1 MTTGVRK
8 SSPPK
13 GDAKRVDGRRERGR
27 SSHKRIVEAMMEL
40 IIGGDLAPSAAR
52 VAEEAGIGLRTVFRH
67 FDDMDSLYAEIT
79 ATITERVMPIA
90 MAPYPDQDWRANVRD
105 LVRRR
110 VRVFETTLPFRLA
123 ANIKRYQSPFL
134 MGQYGKVVM
143 LERELILRLLPGDVL
158 TDRINV
164 EALCAALSFQTWR
177 TLRHD
182 QGLSAEEAGTVM
194 MHMVDTLL
202 ATLVPM
208 GSTAP
213 ATQAPDKS

>member
-1 MTTGVRK
+1 MTTKVKK
-8 SSPPK
+8 SSAPK
-13 GDAKRVDGRRERGR
+13 AEPKRVDGRRERGR

-79 ATITERVMPIA
+79 ATITERVMPIVT
-90 MAPYPDQDWRANVRD
+90 APYPDQGWRANMRE

-110 VRVFETTLPFRLA
+110 IRVFEATLPFRLA

-134 MGQYGKVVM
+134 MGQYGRTIMV
-143 LERELILRLLPGDVL
+143 ERELMLRLLPGNVL

-164 EALCAALSFQTWR
+164 EALCAALSFQSWR

-182 QGLSAEEAGTVM
+182 QGLSVEDAGTVM
-194 MHMVDTLL
+194 GQMVDALI
-202 ATLVPM
+202 ATIVDE
-208 GSTAP
+208 A
-213 ATQAPDKS
+213 

>member
-1 MTTGVRK
+1 MTTKVKK
-8 SSPPK
+8 SSAPK
-13 GDAKRVDGRRERGR
+13 AEPKRVDGRRERGR

-79 ATITERVMPIA
+79 ATITERVMPIVV
-90 MAPYPDQDWRANVRD
+90 APYPDQDWRANMRE

-110 VRVFETTLPFRLA
+110 IRVFEATLPFRLA

-134 MGQYGKVVM
+134 MGQYGRTIM
-143 LERELILRLLPGDVL
+143 LERELMLRLLPGNVL

-164 EALCAALSFQTWR
+164 EALCAALSFQSWR

-182 QGLSAEEAGTVM
+182 QGLSVEDAGTVM
-194 MHMVDTLL
+194 GQMVDALI
-202 ATLVPM
+202 ATIVDE
-208 GSTAP
+208 A
-213 ATQAPDKS
+213 